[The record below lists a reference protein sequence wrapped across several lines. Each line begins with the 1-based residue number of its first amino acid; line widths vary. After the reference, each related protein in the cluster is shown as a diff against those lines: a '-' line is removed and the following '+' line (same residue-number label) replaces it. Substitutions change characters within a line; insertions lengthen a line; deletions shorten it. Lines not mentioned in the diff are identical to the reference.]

1 MKTKQTH
8 APNST
13 AEASSVPNNLNNNVK
28 MRKGAKTCHQWRLEN
43 IYAKWLECNFS
54 RVGFTMSYY
63 SLNKQTD
70 LVLHNVVCIFFPSR
84 SRAIYHRKSSGFAF
98 KYLSSFSISSHTVS
112 HGLFIM
118 FALINLH
125 RVPINLV
132 SLRIVNSTA
141 HHYAPVS
148 CCLTFEFFAITTTA
162 VAVTVAITATA
173 AKWSFISKFS
183 KIRWQKKLSIW
194 FI

>member
-1 MKTKQTH
+1 
-8 APNST
+8 
-13 AEASSVPNNLNNNVK
+13 
-28 MRKGAKTCHQWRLEN
+28 
-43 IYAKWLECNFS
+43 
-54 RVGFTMSYY
+54 MSYY

-148 CCLTFEFFAITTTA
+148 CCLTFEFFAITATIIIATTA
-162 VAVTVAITATA
+162 VTVTVTATA

-183 KIRWQKKLSIW
+183 KIRRQKKLSIW

>member
-1 MKTKQTH
+1 MLC
-8 APNST
+8 
-13 AEASSVPNNLNNNVK
+13 V
-28 MRKGAKTCHQWRLEN
+28 
-43 IYAKWLECNFS
+43 F
-54 RVGFTMSYY
+54 
-63 SLNKQTD
+63 
-70 LVLHNVVCIFFPSR
+70 FFPSR

-148 CCLTFEFFAITTTA
+148 CCLTFEFFAITTTIIIA
-162 VAVTVAITATA
+162 TTAVTVTATT

-183 KIRWQKKLSIW
+183 KIRRQKKLSIW